1 MRAPPEARSPQGGR
15 QDKPRVGAERAA
27 RRSVELS
34 VLDEKGGLGL
44 SVVGHGSP
52 FLEVRWMVRLERKP
66 GAHRR
71 LLSASGDSISKR
83 DGLAAG
89 AAFVV
94 QTQLGARLG
103 DAPEQQ
109 EQVRAQQQGLQGVL
123 GL

>member
-1 MRAPPEARSPQGGR
+1 
-15 QDKPRVGAERAA
+15 
-27 RRSVELS
+27 
-34 VLDEKGGLGL
+34 
-44 SVVGHGSP
+44 
-52 FLEVRWMVRLERKP
+52 MVRLERKP